1 MLQKGGSTMKKLLL
15 LLLLAVVSVNLC
27 AAPRLHRRPTR
38 RIRRIHTV
46 KTCRKPKIQYPSWKV
61 VAAGGAAAGV
71 VVASYKVSN
80 GVEEGMKTVAK
91 EHPEEFTASLSVL
104 TWPLRWGLLILMC
117 VSGWWIWRKY
127 MGNKNNERKE
137 TPNADRSVEE

>member
-1 MLQKGGSTMKKLLL
+1 MKKIR

-46 KTCRKPKIQYPSWKV
+46 KTCRKPKIQYPPWKV

-71 VVASYKVSN
+71 VITSYKVSN

-91 EHPEEFTASLSVL
+91 EHPEEFSASLSVL
-104 TWPLRWGLLILMC
+104 TWPLRWALLILIC
-117 VSGWWIWRKY
+117 VSGWWLWRKY
-127 MGNKNNERKE
+127 LRNKNNERKE

>member
-1 MLQKGGSTMKKLLL
+1 MRKILL

-27 AAPRLHRRPTR
+27 AAPRLHRRPPR
-38 RIRRIHTV
+38 RIRRIHPV
-46 KTCRKPKIQYPSWKV
+46 KVCRKPKIQYPPWKV

-91 EHPEEFTASLSVL
+91 EHPEEFTSSLSVL
-104 TWPLRWGLLILMC
+104 TWPLRWALLILMC
-117 VSGWWIWRKY
+117 ASGWWLWRKY
-127 MGNKNNERKE
+127 LGNKNNERKE

>member
-1 MLQKGGSTMKKLLL
+1 MKKILLL
-15 LLLLAVVSVNLC
+15 LLVAVVSVNLC

-71 VVASYKVSN
+71 VITSYKVSN
-80 GVEEGMKTVAK
+80 GVEEGIKTVAK
-91 EHPEEFTASLSVL
+91 EHPEEFSNSLSVL
-104 TWPLRWGLLILMC
+104 TGPLRWGLLILMC
-117 VSGWWIWRKY
+117 VSGWWLWRKY
-127 MGNKNNERKE
+127 LRNKNNERKE

>member
-1 MLQKGGSTMKKLLL
+1 MKKILLL
-15 LLLLAVVSVNLC
+15 LLVAVVSVNLC

-71 VVASYKVSN
+71 VITSYKLSN

-91 EHPEEFTASLSVL
+91 EHPAEFTSSLSVL
-104 TWPLRWGLLILMC
+104 SWPLRLGLLILLC
-117 VSGWWIWRKY
+117 ALGWWLWRKY
-127 MGNKNNERKE
+127 LGNKNNERKE

>member
-1 MLQKGGSTMKKLLL
+1 MKR

-27 AAPRLHRRPTR
+27 AMPRHLRRPLR

-46 KTCRKPKIQYPSWKV
+46 KVCRKLKIQYPPWKV
-61 VAAGGAAAGV
+61 VAAGGAAAGA

-91 EHPEEFTASLSVL
+91 EHPEEFSDSLSVL
-104 TWPLRWGLLILMC
+104 TWPLRWALLILIC
-117 VSGWWIWRKY
+117 VSGWWLWRKY
-127 MGNKNNERKE
+127 LGNKN
-137 TPNADRSVEE
+137 